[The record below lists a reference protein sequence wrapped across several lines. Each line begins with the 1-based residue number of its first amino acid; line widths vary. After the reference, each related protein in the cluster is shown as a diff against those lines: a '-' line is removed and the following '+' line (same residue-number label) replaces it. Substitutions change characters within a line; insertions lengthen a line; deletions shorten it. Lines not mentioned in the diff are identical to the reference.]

1 MGDKNSINFRGHS
14 DGIWLLLYIVY
25 IVYKRTLSRKVRIKD
40 FTFWLKIYD
49 KFILMQNWWNNPFIV

>member
-1 MGDKNSINFRGHS
+1 MRDKNSINFRGHS

>member
-40 FTFWLKIYD
+40 FTFWLKMYD